1 MSARVLA
8 AGLLLLFTSA
18 APASSEDTQLDT
30 YVREALRHNP
40 VMEAG
45 MQALLARDL
54 ERRSARARRLPSL
67 DLSAR
72 YSRQTGGRSID
83 FPAGQL
89 FNPIHATLNDL
100 LADRGD
106 PPMFPTDVQDIEEP
120 LLRRREQDTRLQL
133 RAPLYAPELGAAIA
147 AAVAETR
154 AESARLEATARNLV
168 REVKRAYFAAARS
181 AAAEDI
187 LEASRGLLAED
198 ERIAEVLLRE
208 GSATEDRVLRARAE
222 VLAVEQRLDAAR
234 ARTRQARR
242 QLARLLDREDAAE
255 LVLPEIAPEA
265 LLAQEQPAG
274 EVPPPPRD
282 ETPPRPE
289 LERLASAVEAAE
301 AGADARHA
309 QSLPQLSLAADYG
322 IEGEDYRL
330 SRDADFATV
339 SLVLQWN
346 LFDFGARRASRDAA
360 EAEAARLRAE
370 RADLEGKLRQALTSA
385 REDLAVAR
393 RALATAAARVEAAEA
408 AFRIAK
414 RKREENSL
422 SQVAFLD
429 AERALTEARL
439 NLVISHFALRDQRAE
454 VELVSADYPLPPLP
468 LTAPE
473 PRR

>member
-1 MSARVLA
+1 MNARRWVA
-8 AGLLLLFTSA
+8 SLLLLIATA
-18 APASSEDTQLDT
+18 APAADADPQLDA

-120 LLRRREQDTRLQL
+120 LLRPREQDTRLQL

-198 ERIAEVLLRE
+198 ERIAGVLLRE

-242 QLARLLDREDAAE
+242 QLARLLDRDNAAG
-255 LVLPEIAPEA
+255 LDLPEVAPA
-265 LLAQEQPAG
+265 TLLAEEQPAG
-274 EVPPPPRD
+274 AAPPPPED

-289 LERLASAVEAAE
+289 LERLSSAVEAAE
-301 AGADARHA
+301 AGADARRA

-370 RADLEGKLRQALTSA
+370 RTDLEARLRQALTSA

-393 RALATAAARVEAAEA
+393 RAQATAAARVEAAEA
-408 AFRIAK
+408 AFRIAE

-422 SQVAFLD
+422 SQVEFLD

-454 VELVSADYPLPPLP
+454 VELVSAEYPLPPLP

-473 PRR
+473 PRK

>member
-1 MSARVLA
+1 MSARILTA
-8 AGLLLLFTSA
+8 ALLLLVTCL
-18 APASSEDTQLDT
+18 APASGEDVRLDA
-30 YVREALRHNP
+30 YVHEALRHNP

-67 DLSAR
+67 ELSAR

-89 FNPIHATLNDL
+89 FNPIHATLNEL
-100 LADRGD
+100 LEERGE
-106 PPMFPTDVQDIEEP
+106 PPMFPTDVQDFEEP

-147 AAVAETR
+147 AAAAQTR

-181 AAAEDI
+181 AAAEGI
-187 LEASRGLLAED
+187 LEASRELLAED
-198 ERIAEVLLRE
+198 QRAAQVLLRE

-222 VLAVEQRLDAAR
+222 VLAVEQRLDQAR
-234 ARTRQARR
+234 ARTRQTRR
-242 QLARLLDREDAAE
+242 QLARLLDRDDAAE
-255 LVLPEIAPEA
+255 LVLPEVAPET
-265 LLAQEQPAG
+265 LLAQELPEG
-274 EVPPPPRD
+274 EALPSPEK

-289 LERLASAVEAAE
+289 LERLSRAVEAAE
-301 AGADARHA
+301 AGAEVRRA
-309 QSLPQLSLAADYG
+309 QSLPRLSLAADYG

-346 LFDFGARRASRDAA
+346 LFDFDARRASRDAA

-370 RADLEGKLRQALTSA
+370 RADLEARLRQTLTTA

-393 RALATAAARVEAAEA
+393 RAQATAAARVEAAEA
-408 AFRIAK
+408 AFRIAE
-414 RKREENSL
+414 RKREENTL
-422 SQVAFLD
+422 SQIEFLD

-439 NLVISHFALRDQRAE
+439 NLVITHFALRDQRAE
-454 VELVSADYPLPPLP
+454 VELVSAGYPLPPLP

-473 PRR
+473 PRN